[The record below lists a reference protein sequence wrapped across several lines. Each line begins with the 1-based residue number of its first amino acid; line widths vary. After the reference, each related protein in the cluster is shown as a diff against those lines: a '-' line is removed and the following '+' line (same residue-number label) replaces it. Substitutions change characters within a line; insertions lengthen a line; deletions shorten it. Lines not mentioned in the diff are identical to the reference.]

1 MRLCRWQELDAE
13 NIVGLAMEDIP
24 WPPDLD
30 AVLHETARLAMQCND
45 VLRKAKKQRDV
56 HCYVRG
62 KQISDAAYRKAFRIL
77 SLRWHPDKFQ
87 SRCGS
92 LLGKENEAAIMQR
105 VCIIFQH
112 VSSQWQSHVRNV
124 TS

>member
-1 MRLCRWQELDAE
+1 MYLCRWQKLDAG
-13 NIVGLAMEDIP
+13 NIVGLAIEDIP

-30 AVLHETARLAMQCND
+30 AILRETARLAMQSND
-45 VLRKAKKQRDV
+45 MLREANKQRDA
-56 HCYVRG
+56 HCYIRDN
-62 KQISDAAYRKAFRIL
+62 QISDAAYRKAFRML

-92 LLGKENEAAIMQR
+92 LLHEDNEAAVMQR

-112 VSSQWQSHVRNV
+112 VSSQWQSHMHNM
-124 TS
+124 TL